1 MTDFLRRKQRRMTI
15 KVGCGKCQS
24 SFAVRDDFAGK
35 DVKCPKCKSPMKV
48 PAASAKKS
56 PSAPVAKAGA
66 GASAGTGTAVSA
78 SGARKFNPLLDLLDE
93 AGVEAKPRGRACP
106 MCAAEMSPTAVICIQ
121 CGFNAATGER
131 LQTAV
136 LVDED
141 EHSTADMTDAEKIL
155 AKAEKEI
162 DEMPVSA
169 AGQDFGEGK
178 ESYLIATV
186 ALVCLTIFVGLGIS
200 IILFMDTIIDYFKI
214 SPEAI
219 SFGAAII
226 LGVGC
231 ITYISIVAFMA
242 SAGHGIACL
251 ATLGLYCIFFG
262 FMQGKS
268 LIIPTI
274 VLVASILIGAVSLL
288 FLVFGVG
295 QDALESMREAFPR
308 EWLAG

>member
-1 MTDFLRRKQRRMTI
+1 MTI

-24 SFAVRDDFAGK
+24 TFAVRDDFAGK
-35 DVKCPKCKSPMKV
+35 AVKCPKCKSPMQV
-48 PAASAKKS
+48 PAAATTPTTGKGSTGSAK
-56 PSAPVAKAGA
+56 PAVAGKQGGSQTGA
-66 GASAGTGTAVSA
+66 T
-78 SGARKFNPLLDLLDE
+78 SGRKFNPLLDLLDE

-131 LQTAV
+131 LHTAV

-141 EHSTADMTDAEKIL
+141 AYSTADMTDAEKIL

-162 DEMPVSA
+162 DQMPVSSF
-169 AGQDFGEGK
+169 GQDFGEGK

-186 ALVCLTIFVGLGIS
+186 ALVCLAIFVGLGVS
-200 IILFMDTIIDYFKI
+200 IILFMDTIIDYFEI

-219 SFGAAII
+219 SLGAAIV

-231 ITYISIVAFMA
+231 AAYISIVAFMA
-242 SAGHGIACL
+242 SPGHGIACL
-251 ATLGLYCIFFG
+251 ATLGVYCIIFG

-268 LIIPTI
+268 LMIPTI
-274 VLVASILIGAVSLL
+274 VLVASLLIGAVSML
-288 FLVFGVG
+288 FLTFGVG
-295 QDALESMREAFPR
+295 QEALESMLHTFPR
-308 EWLAG
+308 ELFVG

>member
-1 MTDFLRRKQRRMTI
+1 MTI

-24 SFAVRDDFAGK
+24 TFAVRDDFAGK
-35 DVKCPKCKSPMKV
+35 AVKCPKCKSPMQV
-48 PAASAKKS
+48 PAAATQPPAGKSA
-56 PSAPVAKAGA
+56 SAGKPAVAKSGAGANAGA
-66 GASAGTGTAVSA
+66 GAGRSAGSSPG
-78 SGARKFNPLLDLLDE
+78 RKFNPLLDLLDE

-141 EHSTADMTDAEKIL
+141 AYSTADMTDAEKIL

-162 DEMPVSA
+162 DEMPVSSF
-169 AGQDFGEGK
+169 GQDFGEGK

-186 ALVCLTIFVGLGIS
+186 ALVCLAIFVGLGVS
-200 IILFMDTIIDYFKI
+200 IILFMDTIINYFEI

-219 SFGAAII
+219 SLGAAIV
-226 LGVGC
+226 LGLGC
-231 ITYISIVAFMA
+231 VTYISIVAFMA
-242 SAGHGIACL
+242 SPGHGIACL
-251 ATLGLYCIFFG
+251 ATLGIYCIVFG

-274 VLVASILIGAVSLL
+274 VLVASLMIGAVSLL
-288 FLVFGVG
+288 FLTFGVG
-295 QDALESMREAFPR
+295 QDALESMLRTFPR
-308 EWLAG
+308 ELFLG